1 MYVATSTTNK
11 PLIGPVLCGLRATRF
26 RFADALETAEDPDL
40 KWRCTMLTAVSLAL
54 RDSGD
59 VEGSAARAATCLKHA
74 EAFAID
80 EGELAQ
86 KAQGVLS
93 EVYLIDLID

>member
-1 MYVATSTTNK
+1 
-11 PLIGPVLCGLRATRF
+11 
-26 RFADALETAEDPDL
+26 
-40 KWRCTMLTAVSLAL
+40 MLTAVSLAL
-54 RDSGD
+54 KDSGD

-80 EGELAQ
+80 EEELVR

-93 EVYLIDLID
+93 EVYIYVPVVYCLPSAARLEILGD